1 MLVLPGVVGGR
12 KGRARL
18 LLAAG
23 AAAVALTGCSQF
35 NSALG
40 QRQAIVSFTTSAT
53 FAQRMA
59 VRTACARPPTVTPQA
74 VPSTVKT
81 AYQLPQ
87 VIFQINQAS
96 NADVAKLETCLAK
109 YPAVA
114 GVSLQDSSDQGN

>member
-1 MLVLPGVVGGR
+1 VDGQ

-18 LLAAG
+18 LAAAG
-23 AAAVALTGCSQF
+23 MAAVAAVALTGCSQF

-40 QRQAIVSFTTSAT
+40 QRQAVVSFAASAT

-59 VRTACARPPTVTPQA
+59 VRTACARPPAVTPQA

-87 VIFQINQAS
+87 VVFQISKAS
-96 NADVAKLETCLAK
+96 NADVAKLETCLAR

-114 GVSLQDSSDQGN
+114 GMTLRDSSDNS